1 MAFHLRRQLTT
12 SGALSQVLT
21 TYAHDAVAYP
31 GRKHAK
37 AWKRSIVSI
46 TWGIGGRN
54 RVRKPSTKGS
64 HVRLQPRLTFG
75 ACTYDSGGVG

>member
-46 TWGIGGRN
+46 LGDWWKEQSSKT
-54 RVRKPSTKGS
+54 V
-64 HVRLQPRLTFG
+64 H
-75 ACTYDSGGVG
+75 